1 MAILFLAKGNTLHEE
16 SHVAG
21 QNTHGLQS
29 LVVMSGLPFQSSMYT
44 VPILAGS
51 YRHAGDRKVLVE
63 LIESSGTSAPSGYRN
78 TGADFH
84 CFVKTCAVEQP
95 VQTCDQSRVCG
106 CIVDGRSNHK
116 AVRFLKLRRDLIDD
130 IVKHALSVFCTG
142 VAGNTSA
149 DGFVAD
155 TDDFGLNA
163 FLFEYLDHL
172 IQRETCVTAHAGTS
186 VQNQYFHICNLLSCS
201 CVIVH
206 LMLRTNCSM
215 PARRTQPSKH
225 CSAKHAVTYVRRPS
239 SPSRSCC
246 TSGRTYIRTCG
257 RSRLSCSRG
266 ARGTARC

>member
-116 AVRFLKLRRDLIDD
+116 AVRFLKLRSDLIDD

-163 FLFEYLDHL
+163 FTQRFDAEIMRQLDDTCQQDAYQALLAQIQAAQGNNTPIWNNDACDLFFTWGKIDK
-172 IQRETCVTAHAGTS
+172 VKNKS
-186 VQNQYFHICNLLSCS
+186 
-201 CVIVH
+201 
-206 LMLRTNCSM
+206 
-215 PARRTQPSKH
+215 
-225 CSAKHAVTYVRRPS
+225 
-239 SPSRSCC
+239 
-246 TSGRTYIRTCG
+246 
-257 RSRLSCSRG
+257 
-266 ARGTARC
+266 